1 MKKNKVI
8 DYKNLPPAFPTI
20 SLVLFYM
27 LYLTK
32 QANPY
37 LMGAFGT
44 LLSLKV
50 LVFVYKKMTTEI
62 QDIFEEEK

>member
-1 MKKNKVI
+1 MKKNKAI
-8 DYKNLPPAFPTI
+8 AYKNLPAIFPTMT
-20 SLVLFYM
+20 LVLFYM

-44 LLSLKV
+44 LLILQISL
-50 LVFVYKKMTTEI
+50 FVYKKITTEVV
-62 QDIFEEEK
+62 DIFDEEK

>member
-1 MKKNKVI
+1 MKKDKVI
-8 DYKNLPPAFPTI
+8 AYKNLPATFPTI

-27 LYLTK
+27 LYLTE

-44 LLSLKV
+44 MLGLQVLL
-50 LVFVYKKMTTEI
+50 FFYKKMTTEI
-62 QDIFEEEK
+62 QDIFGEEK

>member
-1 MKKNKVI
+1 MKKNKAI
-8 DYKNLPPAFPTI
+8 AYKNLPAIFPTM

-37 LMGAFGT
+37 LMGAFGA
-44 LLSLKV
+44 LLILQV
-50 LVFVYKKMTTEI
+50 LLFIYKKITTETV
-62 QDIFEEEK
+62 DIFDEEK